1 MKLDLDCVRDILLGL
16 ESTLEYND
24 SGALS
29 DGYTIQKLL
38 EDHHLKNY
46 SKAQVL
52 YTLRLMV
59 DAKLVCFAFI
69 PKGNDFFFKTS
80 IGSGITFEG
89 HQYLASVRDS
99 KVWSQTKR
107 KLASI
112 GGTATLSFVTAV
124 SEGVAKALLAKTSLI

>member
-38 EDHHLKNY
+38 ENHNLKNY

-52 YTLRLMV
+52 YTLRLMEM
-59 DAKLVCFAFI
+59 LSWFASHLFLRVMI
-69 PKGNDFFFKTS
+69 S
-80 IGSGITFEG
+80 
-89 HQYLASVRDS
+89 
-99 KVWSQTKR
+99 
-107 KLASI
+107 
-112 GGTATLSFVTAV
+112 
-124 SEGVAKALLAKTSLI
+124 SLKPA